1 MPAWWSLPSGAASFA
16 PNEFICPISLEVMG
30 CPVIVTQSGIS
41 YERSQLTR
49 WLQTAPY
56 TEPKTNMRHS
66 EPIAFSDNV
75 ALRQAIRDW
84 HDAVVETDDGAQT
97 QASASPAA
105 EPVDNLAC

>member
-1 MPAWWSLPSGAASFA
+1 MVFPVSVGTKICLPLRRRSAK
-16 PNEFICPISLEVMG
+16 CKVMG

-41 YERSQLTR
+41 YERSQLIR

-75 ALRQAIRDW
+75 ALRQAIRD
-84 HDAVVETDDGAQT
+84 
-97 QASASPAA
+97 
-105 EPVDNLAC
+105 